1 MLWVAKL
8 QPLVSVVW
16 EKYASAVAHPYTK
29 LQVRSPGCFVLM
41 LVVQS
46 GGMPTRNWSSIAVI
60 DKSSAAIAVSPLAS
74 TKTAPGNIAPTTAT
88 LQTVSTEV
96 TCNDKRTASG

>member
-16 EKYASAVAHPYTK
+16 EKYASAVAHRYTK
-29 LQVRSPGCFVLM
+29 LRVRNPDCFAQM
-41 LVVQS
+41 IAEQS

-74 TKTAPGNIAPTTAT
+74 NKNSTRKYCSHNCYIADRFHGGD
-88 LQTVSTEV
+88 LQ
-96 TCNDKRTASG
+96 